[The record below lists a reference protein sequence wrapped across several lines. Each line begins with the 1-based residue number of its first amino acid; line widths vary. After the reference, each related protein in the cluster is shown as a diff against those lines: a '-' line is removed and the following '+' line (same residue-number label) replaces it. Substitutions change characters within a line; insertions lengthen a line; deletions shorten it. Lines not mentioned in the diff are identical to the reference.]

1 MSLKVGIGYSTLED
15 PKEAGTEAA
24 NKALAQLGGAE
35 PTFTIAFCTVQY
47 NEQKIINGINKATKR
62 APLWGGTSLGGV
74 WTPDGFIES
83 ENGSVGVAILS
94 SPTLAVGVGATKIRS
109 DGFGEGELAMK
120 RALADVGEHVQTAV
134 DSRATTAVGQT
145 ERHPPDL
152 VLMCAAPGV
161 EEGHIRGIRS
171 AVPTMFPIVGGTS
184 ADNTLEG
191 KWKQF
196 AELDVYSDYL
206 SVACLYSKDLKV
218 GYSYSQE
225 YEPLKRGKATKA
237 KGRTLYEID
246 GRPAAEVYAEWTGK
260 TLDSIKGGAILSESF
275 FNPIGIAHEG
285 YWQTV
290 HPGNVNE
297 DLSIDG
303 YVVFPQGA
311 DIAVLSATQDELVAE
326 TNAVFKR
333 AIDMGKISQPSFGFL
348 VHCAGC
354 RLAIGDRVG
363 EVVEQAKMALGNTPF
378 IGYNVFGEQAT
389 TQQKEIMHCNLAL
402 SSAVLGT

>member
-1 MSLKVGIGYSTLED
+1 MSLKVGIGYSILGD

-24 NKALAQLGGAE
+24 NKALAQLGDAE

-47 NEQKIINGINKATKR
+47 NEQKIINGINKVTKR

-83 ENGSVGVAILS
+83 ETGSVGVAILS
-94 SPTLAVGVGATKIRS
+94 SPTMAVGVGATKIRS
-109 DGFGEGELAMK
+109 DGFSEGETATK
-120 RALADVGEHVQTAV
+120 RALSDVGEHVQAAI
-134 DSRATTAVGQT
+134 DARIAKAVGQE
-145 ERHPPDL
+145 ERNPPDL
-152 VLMCAAPGV
+152 VLMCAPPGV
-161 EEGHIRGIRS
+161 EEGLLRGIKS
-171 AVPTMFPIVGGTS
+171 TFPTKFPIVGGSS

-191 KWKQF
+191 NWKQF
-196 AELDVYSDYL
+196 ADLDAHSDYV
-206 SVACLYSKDLKV
+206 SVAVLYAPDLKV
-218 GYSYSQE
+218 GYNYSQE
-225 YEPLKRGKATKA
+225 YQPIKSGKATKT

-246 GRPAAEVYAEWTGK
+246 RRPAAEVYAEWTGK
-260 TLDSIKGGAILSESF
+260 SLDSIKGGAILSESF

-303 YVVFPQGA
+303 FVKIPEGA
-311 DIAVLSATQDELVAE
+311 DIAVLSATQDELITEA
-326 TNAVFKR
+326 NAVFKR
-333 AIDMGKISQPSFGFL
+333 SMEVGNIAQPSFGFL

-363 EVVEQAKMALGNTPF
+363 EVVEQAKMALGETPF

-389 TQQKEIMHCNLAL
+389 TQQKEIMHCNLTL

>member
-1 MSLKVGIGYSTLED
+1 MSLKVGVGYSTLED
-15 PKEAGTEAA
+15 PKEAGKEAA
-24 NKALAQLGGAE
+24 NKALEKLGSAE
-35 PTFTIAFCTVQY
+35 ATFTIAFCTVQY
-47 NEQKIINGINKATKR
+47 DAQKVVTAINKVTKR

-83 ENGSVGVAILS
+83 EAGAVGVALLS
-94 SPTLAVGVGATKIRS
+94 SPNMTVGVGATKIRS
-109 DGFGEGELAMK
+109 DGFSEGETATK
-120 RALADVGEHVQTAV
+120 RALSDVGEYVQAAIDARITKAI
-134 DSRATTAVGQT
+134 GQE
-145 ERHPPDL
+145 ERNPPDL
-152 VLMCAAPGV
+152 VLMCAPPGV
-161 EEGHIRGIRS
+161 EEGLLRGIKS
-171 AVPTMFPIVGGTS
+171 TFPTKFPIVGGSS

-191 KWKQF
+191 NWKQF
-196 AELDVYSDYL
+196 ADLDVYSDYL
-206 SVACLYSKDLKV
+206 SVAVLYSPDLKV

-225 YEPLKRGKATKA
+225 YQPMKRGKATRTE
-237 KGRTLYEID
+237 GRRLYEID

-260 TLDSIKGGAILSESF
+260 SLDSIKGGAILSESF

-303 YVVFPQGA
+303 YVVIPQGA
-311 DIAVLSATQDELVAE
+311 DVAVLSATQDELVMEA
-326 TNAVFKR
+326 NAVFKR
-333 AIDMGKISQPSFGFL
+333 AINMGKISQPSFGFL

-363 EVVEQAKMALGNTPF
+363 EVVEQAKMALGDTPF

-389 TQQKEIMHCNLAL
+389 TQEKEIMHCNLTL
-402 SSAVLGT
+402 STAVLGT

>member
-15 PKEAGTEAA
+15 PKEAGMDAA

-47 NEQKIINGINKATKR
+47 NEQKIINGINKVTKR
-62 APLWGGTSLGGV
+62 APLWGGTSSGGV

-94 SPTLAVGVGATKIRS
+94 SPNLAVGVAATQIRS
-109 DGFGEGELAMK
+109 DGFGEGEIAMK
-120 RALADVGEHVQTAV
+120 RALGDVGEHVQTAV
-134 DSRATTAVGQT
+134 DVRATSAVGQD

-152 VLMCAAPGV
+152 VLMCAPPGV
-161 EEGHIRGIRS
+161 EEGLIRGIRS

-184 ADNTLEG
+184 ADNTFEG
-191 KWKQF
+191 QWKQF
-196 AELDVYSDYL
+196 ADLDVYSDYL
-206 SVACLYSKDLKV
+206 SVACLYTKELKV

-225 YEPLKRGKATKA
+225 YKPLKQGKATKA

-260 TLDSIKGGAILSESF
+260 SLDAIKGGAILKESF

-290 HPGNVNE
+290 HPGNASE

-303 YVVFPQGA
+303 YVVIPQGA
-311 DIAVLSATQDELVAE
+311 DIAVLSATQDELVMEA
-326 TNAVFKR
+326 NAVFKR
-333 AIDMGKISQPSFGFL
+333 AIDVGSISQPSFGLL

-354 RLAIGDRVG
+354 RLAVGDRVS
-363 EVVEQAKMALGNTPF
+363 EVVDQVKSALGDTPF
-378 IGYNVFGEQAT
+378 IGCNVFGEQAT
-389 TQQKEIMHCNLAL
+389 TPQKEIMHCNLAL
-402 SSAVLGT
+402 STAVFGT